1 MKNIFSKILLAS
13 ATVLALAAC
22 DPFLNREPM
31 SQISPEGYYSSD
43 AQVNASL
50 IREYANILPGNS
62 GGYGYL
68 GNDVD
73 TDNQMDAGMDN
84 KFLNGMWK
92 VPNSSSNWSFSAL
105 YYVNYILEQVVPKF
119 EEGKITGNQDNIK
132 HYIGETYF
140 LRAYYYYT
148 KLTRYGDYPIIKECL
163 PDDMEVLR
171 EASKR
176 APQNEVARFILEDLD
191 KAVSLM
197 GNLNLGTTRINKDAA
212 LILKSRVA
220 LFEGTWLKYHKG
232 TAMVP
237 GGPEWPGG
245 SSYTYPAGS
254 IDAESSWFLNQ
265 AAAAAKEVADKYVD
279 RLTDNTGVMQQAENE
294 TPNPYYNMFASV
306 DLSGF
311 PEVVM
316 WRQYS
321 ITYSTHS
328 VPQAAGRGNY
338 LLGLTRGYV
347 QNFLMLDGSP
357 IYTHGTYADGD
368 GYYMGDKTLAD
379 VKKNRDTRL
388 SIFLKAPGEKN
399 VCYNIGDPRGTEV
412 VVTEPY
418 PTITLGDSERGYT
431 TGYALHK
438 GGALDCNHYAN
449 YGGYTG
455 AITFRAVEAL
465 LNYMEASYEIS
476 GNVDATADKY
486 WRAIRKRAKVNEDY
500 MNTVNLTDMAKE
512 GEFDWGAYSAGVL
525 MTDKVLYNI
534 RRERRTE
541 LLSEGFRNDDLRRW
555 KSYDCLLDGG
565 PLAGFQPEGI
575 HLWNTPMEA
584 WYGDS
589 LIEGPDNPKANVSG
603 RVNSEYLRVFQ
614 TVRTENGYDGCHW
627 HLAHYFD
634 PIPVSEILLNS
645 EDGVSASSSTIYQ
658 NPYWPVEADLSATK

>member
-13 ATVLALAAC
+13 ATILAFAAC

-92 VPNSSSNWSFSAL
+92 VPNSSSNWSFTAL

-254 IDAESSWFLNQ
+254 
-265 AAAAAKEVADKYVD
+265 
-279 RLTDNTGVMQQAENE
+279 
-294 TPNPYYNMFASV
+294 
-306 DLSGF
+306 
-311 PEVVM
+311 
-316 WRQYS
+316 
-321 ITYSTHS
+321 
-328 VPQAAGRGNY
+328 
-338 LLGLTRGYV
+338 
-347 QNFLMLDGSP
+347 
-357 IYTHGTYADGD
+357 
-368 GYYMGDKTLAD
+368 
-379 VKKNRDTRL
+379 
-388 SIFLKAPGEKN
+388 
-399 VCYNIGDPRGTEV
+399 
-412 VVTEPY
+412 
-418 PTITLGDSERGYT
+418 
-431 TGYALHK
+431 
-438 GGALDCNHYAN
+438 
-449 YGGYTG
+449 
-455 AITFRAVEAL
+455 
-465 LNYMEASYEIS
+465 
-476 GNVDATADKY
+476 
-486 WRAIRKRAKVNEDY
+486 
-500 MNTVNLTDMAKE
+500 
-512 GEFDWGAYSAGVL
+512 
-525 MTDKVLYNI
+525 
-534 RRERRTE
+534 
-541 LLSEGFRNDDLRRW
+541 
-555 KSYDCLLDGG
+555 
-565 PLAGFQPEGI
+565 
-575 HLWNTPMEA
+575 
-584 WYGDS
+584 
-589 LIEGPDNPKANVSG
+589 
-603 RVNSEYLRVFQ
+603 
-614 TVRTENGYDGCHW
+614 
-627 HLAHYFD
+627 
-634 PIPVSEILLNS
+634 
-645 EDGVSASSSTIYQ
+645 
-658 NPYWPVEADLSATK
+658 